1 MTQTTEKPTSAPE
14 ERRGRTVA
22 LTLGAAA
29 VLLIILWAG
38 LSFLKMDEGPAWL
51 LSRLYRAIGLGGQAD
66 AIDQLGLNP
75 TASKLVIAMVALIL
89 GTLGVWALFIIANKL
104 IELLPGEGATRL
116 RPYVFIAPAVA
127 LLGFYLVFPLVGT
140 IIRSFTEDGGFV
152 DNYKFVFTDP
162 AMRIAFRNNI
172 AWLLIGTTGAV
183 LIGLGF
189 AALVD
194 RVKHEALAKVFIFIP
209 MAISMVG
216 ATVIWRF
223 VYYWRP
229 PGEPQI
235 GLFNAVL
242 VAAGREPVA
251 FMQTA
256 PLNTLLLIVIMIWLM
271 TGFAMVILS
280 AAIKGVPDELIEAAR
295 LDGATERQIFFRVI
309 VPSIKGALIT
319 VTTTVFIAILK
330 VFDIVF
336 VMTGGRFQTE
346 VIANRMFS
354 EMFKF
359 RNFGR
364 ASALAV
370 VLLIVV
376 IPIMVVNVR
385 NLRTQGVGA

>member
-1 MTQTTEKPTSAPE
+1 MTQTTDMSTSAPE
-14 ERRGRTVA
+14 EHRGRTVA
-22 LTLGAAA
+22 LTLGSA
-29 VLLIILWAG
+29 VLLIVILWAG
-38 LSFLKMDEGPAWL
+38 FSFLKMEEGPARL
-51 LSRLYRAIGLGGQAD
+51 LSTLYRTVGLGGQAD

-75 TASKLVIAMVALIL
+75 TASKLVIAFVALIL
-89 GTLGVWALFIIANKL
+89 GILGVWAIFIIANKL
-104 IELLPGEGATRL
+104 IELLPGTGAARL
-116 RPYVFIAPAVA
+116 RPYVFIAPAVV

-140 IIRSFTEDGGFV
+140 VIRSFTDDGGFV
-152 DNYKFVFTDP
+152 DNYKFVFTDS

-183 LIGLGF
+183 LLGLGF

-194 RVKHEALAKVFIFIP
+194 RVRHEALAKVFIFIP

-216 ATVIWRF
+216 AAVIWRF

-229 PGEPQI
+229 PGQPQI

-242 VAAGREPVA
+242 DAAGRDPTA
-251 FMQTA
+251 FMQTP
-256 PLNTLLLIVIMIWLM
+256 PLNTLLLIIIMIWLM

-295 LDGATERQIFFRVI
+295 LDGASERQIFFRVT

-319 VTTTVFIAILK
+319 VSTTIFIAILK

-336 VMTGGRFQTE
+336 VMTGGRFETE

-376 IPIMVVNVR
+376 IPIMIINVR
-385 NLRTQGVGA
+385 NLRRQGVGA